1 MAEQTMNMV
10 LTDYSILVKIDNDDA
25 TNILSN
31 LANELNTETDPSKML
46 SSVESVAG
54 VSGVVIKDLRNNQ
67 IVIDSSPLTP
77 DE

>member
-1 MAEQTMNMV
+1 MNMV